1 MSAVD
6 LSQLVLPAARAEQA
20 RAALRAAVTARR
32 DRAIAAGLVQEG
44 LAIAT
49 DDLSQSR
56 ILGAALSAVIDPDL
70 VLGWKTADG
79 RMVPL
84 TAPQILALA
93 KAVRA
98 HVQACFDREAAI
110 LADLA
115 VGGTPDLAAG
125 WP

>member
-20 RAALRAAVTARR
+20 RTALRAAVTARR

-110 LADLA
+110 LVDLA
-115 VGGTPDLAAG
+115 AGGTPDLAVG

>member
-20 RAALRAAVTARR
+20 RTALRAAVTARR

-70 VLGWKTADG
+70 VLGWKAADG

-98 HVQACFDREAAI
+98 HVQACFDRETAI

-115 VGGTPDLAAG
+115 AGGTPDLAVG

>member
-20 RAALRAAVTARR
+20 RTALRAAVTARR

-93 KAVRA
+93 KVVRA

-115 VGGTPDLAAG
+115 AGGTPDLAVG